1 MKEKWLIVRMFGMFD
16 WRKGARCLM
25 SVAVALC
32 AFTGRAADADLP
44 FGLGLMIFS
53 IGVLEA
59 PSVIPGETE
68 SRTNRYTGPKKPVRQ
83 H

>member
-1 MKEKWLIVRMFGMFD
+1 MFECLNV
-16 WRKGARCLM
+16 RKGALCLM
-25 SVAVALC
+25 SIVALC

-59 PSVIPGETE
+59 PSVIPGSTD